1 MLTLIYNN
9 DTFFARKWTQA
20 AITDD
25 AAFMGSIDSTKHTL
39 VKWDIDLPDV
49 TFGYDLDNY
58 VADPDT
64 QTITLTTI
72 ANPKPVLEA
81 KLADDSITFDE
92 MKELM
97 RLRG

>member
-9 DTFFARKWTQA
+9 DTLCARKWTQQEV
-20 AITDD
+20 IDD
-25 AAFMGSIDSTKHTL
+25 VVFMGSIDSTKHTL

-49 TFGYDLDNY
+49 PSGYDVDNY

-72 ANPKPVLEA
+72 ANPKSALEA
-81 KLADDSITFDE
+81 KLADDSITFEE